1 MLPARALDAPQN
13 CLEMDGLKLDNLHT
27 RERARE
33 EGTPKKET
41 LVKLCSILWM
51 MIASVSSGGGRI
63 GD

>member
-51 MIASVSSGGGRI
+51 IIASVS
-63 GD
+63 